1 MKSVFSAPGDYIYF
15 KSQVPLHRIPI
26 GTKQWRYYD
35 FGPKVVTPLICLPGT
50 AGTADVYYKQI
61 MCLSMKVGYRVIS
74 VDIPCVWN
82 HQEWIQSFEKF
93 LDAIDVHHI
102 HLYGTSLG
110 GFLAQLFAQHRPRR
124 VKSLI
129 LSNTFLETRS
139 FAAAMPWAPIVS
151 WTPSFLLKRYVLTGI
166 RDGPHEPFIADS
178 VDFVVSQVETLSRDE
193 LASRLTLTVDSASV
207 KPLLLSDSFITIMDT
222 NDYSAIPQQLK
233 DQLSERYPGAR
244 RAYLK
249 TGGDFPFLSRPDE
262 VNLHL
267 QLHLRRVGL
276 EAQPELVQSIPKD
289 GTGGGPSKENDKED
303 RDDEQKDNGGN
314 PESNSEE
321 SQPSPSAP
329 ESSESHGLDEQLLSN
344 AEIHY
349 IDQKDSVILKPFA
362 MSMNQHSAAA
372 GILLQSTWE
381 FFIFSLLPLYVDSL
395 YIYSNNA
402 WKLRQLV

>member
-1 MKSVFSAPGDYIYF
+1 
-15 KSQVPLHRIPI
+15 
-26 GTKQWRYYD
+26 
-35 FGPKVVTPLICLPGT
+35 
-50 AGTADVYYKQI
+50 
-61 MCLSMKVGYRVIS
+61 
-74 VDIPCVWN
+74 
-82 HQEWIQSFEKF
+82 
-93 LDAIDVHHI
+93 
-102 HLYGTSLG
+102 
-110 GFLAQLFAQHRPRR
+110 
-124 VKSLI
+124 
-129 LSNTFLETRS
+129 
-139 FAAAMPWAPIVS
+139 
-151 WTPSFLLKRYVLTGI
+151 
-166 RDGPHEPFIADS
+166 
-178 VDFVVSQVETLSRDE
+178 
-193 LASRLTLTVDSASV
+193 
-207 KPLLLSDSFITIMDT
+207 T

-349 IDQKDSVILKPFA
+349 IDQKDSIILKPSA